1 MLHNNGIFYETKY
14 PISDSRY
21 SGKFSW
27 MSILGHVEYNK
38 IKLISLQVA
47 PCNNMYHVA
56 YFSFSINAEK
66 RKYSFSWNWK
76 FLQVRSVLIN
86 CFIASLYIVLF
97 LFVYLKEVWELT
109 HSFISFSIPSS
120 IFILLNLRPHIVWMF

>member
-66 RKYSFSWNWK
+66 RKYSFS
-76 FLQVRSVLIN
+76 
-86 CFIASLYIVLF
+86 
-97 LFVYLKEVWELT
+97 
-109 HSFISFSIPSS
+109 
-120 IFILLNLRPHIVWMF
+120 